1 MVGRVK
7 AGFPKKLNK
16 KSKSKISLVVVERLF
31 LAESVRE
38 KTEKEFLRGHRVLK
52 KIKLEVIGI
61 PLFFRREIKKRKVK
75 KNFIFKLLTR
85 IFFLAQPPSLPALI
99 EPQVRTPGFQF

>member
-7 AGFPKKLNK
+7 VGFPKKLNK

-52 KIKLEVIGI
+52 K
-61 PLFFRREIKKRKVK
+61 
-75 KNFIFKLLTR
+75 
-85 IFFLAQPPSLPALI
+85 
-99 EPQVRTPGFQF
+99 

>member
-7 AGFPKKLNK
+7 VGFPKKLNK

-61 PLFFRREIKKRKVK
+61 PLFFRREL
-75 KNFIFKLLTR
+75 KNE
-85 IFFLAQPPSLPALI
+85 FFLRNYLREFSSERSLR
-99 EPQVRTPGFQF
+99 V